1 MAYLC
6 EAVLQFAGSAR
17 NGTYLACRWVCER
30 SRGVLRPCEANDG
43 DPPGRQPQIVA
54 KLDEIVA
61 VLEET
66 KRKKR
71 KKTDAS

>member
-1 MAYLC
+1 MTPQDVRLA
-6 EAVLQFAGSAR
+6 AR
-17 NGTYLACRWVCER
+17 
-30 SRGVLRPCEANDG
+30 
-43 DPPGRQPQIVA
+43 RQPQIVA